1 MYAGPPQGYGPPPG
15 SRGYPPPG
23 YGAPG
28 PGPGPG
34 PVGQAAVPPGY
45 IPQFDPSA
53 DGDHVSRT
61 KKGQADPSDHS
72 FTTPELVSRYA
83 TMYVFGFVSAV
94 GLVIWL
100 LPHII
105 KIAQALGLD

>member
-1 MYAGPPQGYGPPPG
+1 MYAGPPQGYGPPQNQ
-15 SRGYPPPG
+15 GYPPASG
-23 YGAPG
+23 YGRP
-28 PGPGPG
+28 PGPG

-45 IPQFDPSA
+45 VPQFDPAA

-61 KKGQADPSDHS
+61 KKDAADPADHS
-72 FTTPELVSRYA
+72 FTTPELFSRYA
-83 TMYVFGFVSAV
+83 TMYVAGFLSAA

>member
-1 MYAGPPQGYGPPPG
+1 MYAGPPQGYGQPPPG
-15 SRGYPPPG
+15 RGYPPQNSG
-23 YGAPG
+23 YG
-28 PGPGPG
+28 PGPGG
-34 PVGQAAVPPGY
+34 PVPQATVPPGY

-61 KKGQADPSDHS
+61 KKGQADPADHS
-72 FTTPELVSRYA
+72 FTTPELFSRYA
-83 TMYVFGFVSAV
+83 TLYVAGFVSAV
-94 GLVIWL
+94 ALVIWL